1 MRKRFK
7 VGDEGVAESDNIMT
21 GYTCGKSYKVLNVVG
36 TYVEIC
42 TDYGSYEKAPA
53 IFFTKG

>member
-7 VGDEGVAESDNIMT
+7 IGDEAIAESDNIMT
-21 GYTCGKSYKVLNVVG
+21 GYTCGKSYRVLSVSEN
-36 TYVEIC
+36 YIEIC
-42 TDYGSYEKAPA
+42 TDYGRYEKVPA